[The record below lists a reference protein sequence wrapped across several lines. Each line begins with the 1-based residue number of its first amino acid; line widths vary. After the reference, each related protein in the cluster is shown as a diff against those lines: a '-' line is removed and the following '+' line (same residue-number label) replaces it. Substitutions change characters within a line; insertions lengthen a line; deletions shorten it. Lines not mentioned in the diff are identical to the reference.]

1 MREAE
6 QQYGMDTPLVVF
18 TDQTP
23 VDSDLNAI
31 APSLMRLQ
39 RQNPQA
45 KDYRQILWRV
55 LSEQEKALLQMFAR
69 SHSGLIFKYR
79 HL

>member
-45 KDYRQILWRV
+45 KDYRQILWRCAERAGEGIASDV
-55 LSEQEKALLQMFAR
+55 CSITQR
-69 SHSGLIFKYR
+69 SDI
-79 HL
+79 